1 MLGTTSRGL
10 RPAAFFLA
18 MSSEIS
24 DKSRLITL
32 LLASILGPFGAHR
45 FYTGRTKSGIL
56 MAATLG
62 GVGIWYLYDVIVV
75 AAGGFQDAEG
85 RLVADWEIEPERH
98 ASLSE
103 EVLQELDALR
113 AEVAELHE
121 RVEFTER
128 LLSNPE
134 RRETQR

>member
-1 MLGTTSRGL
+1 
-10 RPAAFFLA
+10 
-18 MSSEIS
+18 MSSDYS

-32 LLASILGPFGAHR
+32 ILASLLGPFGAHR

-62 GVGIWYLYDVIVV
+62 GVGIWYLYDIIVV
-75 AAGGFQDAEG
+75 AAGGFQDAQG
-85 RLVADWEIEPERH
+85 RLVSNWEVEPEHR

-134 RRETQR
+134 RREAK

>member
-1 MLGTTSRGL
+1 MTS
-10 RPAAFFLA
+10 
-18 MSSEIS
+18 EYS
-24 DKSRLITL
+24 DKSRLVTL
-32 LLASILGPFGAHR
+32 ILAGLLGPFGAHR
-45 FYTGRTKSGIL
+45 FYTGHTKSGIL

-75 AAGGFQDAEG
+75 AAGGFKDAEG
-85 RLVADWEIEPERH
+85 RLVADWEVEPEHH

-134 RRETQR
+134 RREAK

>member
-1 MLGTTSRGL
+1 
-10 RPAAFFLA
+10 
-18 MSSEIS
+18 MSSEYS
-24 DKSRLITL
+24 DKSRLVTL

-75 AAGGFQDAEG
+75 ASGGFQDADG
-85 RLVADWEIEPERH
+85 RLVTNWEFEPEHH

-103 EVLQELDALR
+103 EVLQELEALR

-121 RVEFTER
+121 RVDFTER

-134 RRETQR
+134 RRDAPR

>member
-1 MLGTTSRGL
+1 
-10 RPAAFFLA
+10 
-18 MSSEIS
+18 MSSEYS

-32 LLASILGPFGAHR
+32 ILASLLGPFGAHR

-56 MAATLG
+56 MAVTLG
-62 GVGIWYLYDVIVV
+62 GVGIWYLYDIIVV
-75 AAGGFQDAEG
+75 ASGGFQDAQG
-85 RLVADWEIEPERH
+85 RLVKDWDVEPEHR

-128 LLSNPE
+128 LLANPE
-134 RRETQR
+134 REARSRER